1 MSEKDCFEESGE
13 LLDDVVKYLT
23 TKAYS
28 ENADSNKK
36 RSIRRKAKKFEVRH
50 GEMFYK
56 NKVS

>member
-13 LLDDVVKYLT
+13 LLDNVVKYLT
-23 TKAYS
+23 TKTYS
-28 ENADSNKK
+28 ETADSNKK
-36 RSIRRKAKKFEVRH
+36 ISIRRKAKKFEVRH